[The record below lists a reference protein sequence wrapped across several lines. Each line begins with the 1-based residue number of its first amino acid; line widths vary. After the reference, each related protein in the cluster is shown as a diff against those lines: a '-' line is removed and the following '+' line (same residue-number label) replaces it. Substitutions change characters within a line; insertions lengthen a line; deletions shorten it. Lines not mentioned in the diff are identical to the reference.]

1 MPLTIRVQVD
11 KLGKSDDA
19 PGRTTLALVRRAVR
33 AALMAERV
41 PDAEISVTLLRDAA
55 VAKLNRQWLGH
66 EGATDVLSFPLYDDG
81 EPPVGDVYIGIDQ
94 ARRQARE
101 LGVALREELA
111 RLAIHGTL
119 HVLGYDHPAG
129 PKRVKSEMWRRQER
143 VLARVLGP

>member
-1 MPLTIRVQVD
+1 MPLTIRVQAD
-11 KLGKSDDA
+11 NTGKSDA
-19 PGRTTLALVRRAVR
+19 PPGRTTLALVRRAVR
-33 AALMAERV
+33 TALMTERV

-66 EGATDVLSFPLYDDG
+66 QGATDVLSFPLYDQG
-81 EPPVGDVYIGIDQ
+81 ERPVGDVYIGIDQ

-101 LGVALREELA
+101 LGVAVREELA

-129 PKRVKSEMWRRQER
+129 PKRVQSEMWRRQER
-143 VLARVLGP
+143 ILATVLKT